1 MKIKYFSKL
10 TSWILALVMLF
21 TILPANLVFASETTV
36 ENGTLIASREDVEA
50 DIRIGIFGDTHV
62 TVDPIWTTAEA
73 GVGGVMEAYKIIDSN
88 MDAFAMPGDVIFNV
102 DPAQEKTQDD
112 KVKYQAV
119 IDKMKEDFPALDYSK
134 EAQTDSE
141 NKNKVIWSMG
151 NHEIT
156 LGAYENSVTTFDNGR
171 TWQQEVAN
179 NVELYE
185 EFFGH
190 DACYSTTVN
199 GYTFV
204 TAEPYDYL
212 NNYVNPADKT
222 VMSALEAQAKAL
234 LEAGLAADETKPVF
248 YLQHEMMD
256 QTGYVGSS
264 TSPMRNSAEFQQFV
278 LSNPRIVVISGHA
291 HLPSNDPRLIWQAE
305 NGSTHINIPAA
316 AGSTH
321 KYGTS
326 EEVTETSDATR
337 YHESASHAILL
348 EANGAEVA
356 LRRFDVKTKK
366 YIGEPIVFTP
376 GVADAKYTSAKFTTA
391 KESTENKPYF
401 NEDAAISVSD
411 ITNSTANVSFPIA
424 YKDGES
430 AEGLQDSFVHL
441 YTITVTNKNTG
452 NVTKTIKK
460 LEDFWRADAN
470 KRTVRSFS
478 LSSLSRNTEYEISI
492 VPSSS
497 LGQKGDALVKTF
509 TTTNEKTAEELAL
522 TTKTDLKNVAS
533 GKTPTSTLSSASN
546 LANIVDGDVSSMHSG
561 TYNSGDYILFDLGRR
576 YNIEKIVLN
585 AYNSGSGAKR
595 GFVLEASND
604 PAFPEGKT
612 DKLYEC
618 AHNVNSNEDFDGNN
632 NLTLNFSG
640 SNDYRYL
647 RYRRT
652 VDGWYIYVGE
662 FQVYAREYI
671 TEVSRNKPVEAN
683 ISGYNST
690 NPASYA
696 VNGKSDKGWWS
707 AYPGEGSGK
716 FKAFGTD
723 EILDYLVVDLE
734 ASLPVSLIEIE
745 YPKGIADNT
754 ASRQGWSVYGS
765 TELPEKA
772 SSTGTNVVTYRP
784 DMVTS
789 TMPSMFTQL
798 CSTGTGYYLP
808 QYGTTPLKMK
818 SNLVDAVG
826 YVKQNVN
833 TAGNVYRYITFKK
846 LNKNIAQLGEVRAF
860 VTNPTLNSVK
870 INGDAINLS
879 FSDAMDTAT
888 LTSDNIKIYNTSGVE
903 IEDAVLTPSADG
915 CEVAVTNAP
924 DAQKVEI
931 NYNLKSALNVEIAGT
946 MTRYIA
952 RDVNLEGKPII
963 NDENVNIAMGKQVTV
978 SGITEENYSNGG
990 AGVVDGSASSNLY
1003 GSFTASSS
1011 ITIDLENRYN
1021 IKRVVLKTSSGGNQT
1036 GQLYE
1041 IQLSNDENFVEY
1053 DVAHHVGGLV
1063 GDAFNAVAS
1072 GADITLDGTKDYRYV
1087 RYQKNAACWAGIE
1100 EIEVYADRSLM
1111 EISRNATAVANAEYA
1126 STYGAQNAVDGK
1138 NAAVTDGWT
1147 NGWPSNDINPWLYVD
1162 LGASYPITRIEMES
1176 LYSENPFNA
1185 GGGSERRFWNVY
1197 GSKTMNTDDLLL
1209 ENDSGVH
1216 ATIAKIGDGYDLLGT
1231 VKTGYMPYYNE
1242 GQNNDTYYTF
1252 AEAQNSGAN
1261 TNGILRDDVSGE
1273 YRYITFQKAYKGLA
1287 GLGEVRV
1294 YTPAAQANSVRLN
1307 GNEITVSF
1315 SDKMFPE
1322 NINSE
1327 TVVLKDASGNVLSQN
1342 NGYAE
1347 DYEYTFTTDG
1357 LKPATTYYLTVSSA
1371 IKSLSSMPI
1380 SAKTITFTTPAYV
1393 TLSEVSVSDAN
1404 GEAPT
1409 LKANTAYTLT
1419 AKMASTFETKTPV
1432 MVVIA
1437 EKDASHRLVK
1447 AYTAS
1452 AEATAKGTSTLTVPF
1467 TTGETVGSIIEVYVW
1482 DETTLEPY
1490 SVKVTK

>member
-1 MKIKYFSKL
+1 MKTKYFSKL

-36 ENGTLIASREDVEA
+36 ENGTSIASREAVDA

-73 GVGGVMEAYKIIDSN
+73 GVGGVMEAFKIIDTN

-119 IDKMKEDFPALDYSK
+119 IDKMKEDFPGLDYGDS
-134 EAQTDSE
+134 AQADSE

-156 LGAYENSVTTFDNGR
+156 LGAYENSVTKFDNDR
-171 TWQQEVAN
+171 TWQAEVAN

-212 NNYVNPADKT
+212 NNYVSPADKT

-256 QTGYVGSS
+256 QTGYAGSS

-278 LSNPRIVVISGHA
+278 FNNPRIVVISGHA
-291 HLPSNDPRLIWQAE
+291 HVPSNDPRMIWQSE

-321 KYGTS
+321 KFGTGD
-326 EEVTETSDATR
+326 EVTETSDATR
-337 YHESASHAILL
+337 YHESASHALLL
-348 EANGAEVA
+348 EATGAEVA

-376 GVADAKYTSAKFTTA
+376 GVADAKYTNAKFTTA
-391 KESTENKPYF
+391 KESTVNKPYF

-411 ITNSTANVSFPIA
+411 VTNSTANVSFPVA
-424 YKDGES
+424 HKDGES
-430 AEGLQDSFVHL
+430 AEGLQDSFVHT
-441 YTITVTNKNTG
+441 YTVTVTNKNTG
-452 NVTKTIKK
+452 NVVNTVKR
-460 LEDFWRADAN
+460 LEDFWRAEAN
-470 KRTVRSFS
+470 KRTMRSFS
-478 LSSLSRNTEYEISI
+478 LSNLSRNTEYEISI
-492 VPSSS
+492 VASSS
-497 LGQKGDALVKTF
+497 LGQKSEPLTKTF

-522 TTKTDLKNVAS
+522 TTKTDLKNVAY

-546 LANIVDGDVSSMHSG
+546 LANIVDGKTDTMHSG
-561 TYNSGDYILFDLGRR
+561 TYSSGDYILFDLGRR

-585 AYNSGSGAKR
+585 SYTDGSGAKR

-604 PAFPEGKT
+604 PAFPKGKT
-612 DKLYEC
+612 EELYVC
-618 AHNVNSNEDFDGNN
+618 AHNVSSNKDFDSDN

-652 VDGWYIYVGE
+652 VDGWYIYVGD

-683 ISGYNST
+683 ISGYAA

-707 AYPGEGSGK
+707 AYPGASGGK
-716 FKAFGTD
+716 YKAFGTD

-734 ASLPVSLIEIE
+734 ASLPVNLIEIE
-745 YPKGIADNT
+745 YPKGIDDNT

-765 TELPEKA
+765 TELPEKV
-772 SSTGTNVVTYRP
+772 SSTGTDVVSYRP

-798 CSTGTGYYLP
+798 CSTSSGYYLP
-808 QYGTTPLKMK
+808 QYGTTPLEMK
-818 SNLVDAVG
+818 GNLHTSTG

-833 TAGNVYRYITFKK
+833 TAGKVYRYITFKK

-870 INGDAINLS
+870 INGETITLS

-915 CEVAVTNAP
+915 YEVAVTNAP

-931 NYNLKSALNVEIAGT
+931 NYNLKSASNVEIAGAL
-946 MTRYIA
+946 TRYIA
-952 RDVNLEGKPII
+952 KDVNLEGKPII
-963 NDENVNIAMGKQVTV
+963 NEENVNVAMGKSVTV

-990 AGVVDGSASSNLY
+990 AGVVDGIANTNIYGTFSESA
-1003 GSFTASSS
+1003 S

-1021 IKRVVLKTSSGGNQT
+1021 IERIVLNTSSGGNQT

-1041 IQLSNDENFVEY
+1041 IQLSNDENFAEY

-1063 GDAFNAVAS
+1063 GDAFDAVAG

-1087 RYQKNAACWAGIE
+1087 RYQKNGPCWAGIE

-1111 EISRNATAVANAEYA
+1111 EISRNATVEANAEYA
-1126 STYGAQNAVDGK
+1126 STLGAQNAVDGK
-1138 NAAVTDGWT
+1138 NAKDTDGWT
-1147 NGWPSNDINPWLYVD
+1147 NGWPSDTVNPWLYVD

-1176 LYSENPFNA
+1176 LYSSKTYT
-1185 GGGSERRFWNVY
+1185 GGGGERRFWNVY

-1209 ENDSGVH
+1209 ENTEGVH
-1216 ATIAKIGDGYDLLGT
+1216 ATIAKIGDGYDLIGS
-1231 VKTGYMPYYNE
+1231 VKTGYIPYYNE
-1242 GQNNDTYYTF
+1242 GQNTDTYYTF
-1252 AEAQNSGAN
+1252 AEAQDAGSSA
-1261 TNGILRDDVSGE
+1261 NGILRDDVSGE
-1273 YRYITFQKAYKGLA
+1273 YRYITFQRAYNGLA

-1327 TVVLKDASGNVLSQN
+1327 TVVLKDASGNVLGQN
-1342 NGYAE
+1342 DGYAE
-1347 DYEYTFTTDG
+1347 GYEYTFTTDE
-1357 LKPATTYYLTVSSA
+1357 LKPSTTYYLTVSSA

-1380 SAKTITFTTPAYV
+1380 SDKTITFTTPAYV
-1393 TLSEVSVSDAN
+1393 TLSDVTVSDSD
-1404 GEAPT
+1404 GVVEE

-1419 AKMASTFETKTPV
+1419 ANMTSTFETKTPV
-1432 MVVIA
+1432 MVIVA

-1447 AYTAS
+1447 AYTSS
-1452 AEATAKGTSTLTVPF
+1452 AEAAANGTSTLTVPF

-1482 DETTLEPY
+1482 NESTLEPY